1 MDNMGGGSPYKR
13 TWTCRSTTRC
23 TIDEDFGAGYG
34 QKNQHLET
42 IGPQEAH
49 VLEDIQK
56 ENLGDV
62 VEFLGQVQLQEQ
74 LRWLFGIKSFD
85 VFLHIYKIVLD
96 DMIIYEGTLM
106 GSNQSW

>member
-1 MDNMGGGSPYKR
+1 MGGSGSPYQR
-13 TWTCRSTTRC
+13 TWTFKSTTRC

-34 QKNQHLET
+34 QKNQNPKT

-74 LRWLFGIKSFD
+74 LRWLFGIKSFNI
-85 VFLHIYKIVLD
+85 FLHISKTVLD
-96 DMIIYEGTLM
+96 EMIIYEGTLM
-106 GSNQSW
+106 GFNQAW